1 MNKSNQISQTSY
13 HYYKLLQ
20 CVHVCLAPCL
30 ICLIAPSRLLLE
42 AETQAEGFRRQSRAR
57 PQTVSKLGISNV
69 WTFPPA
75 AQPDRLCL
83 PLPRVVKEEI
93 SDDNAKLPCFN
104 GRVVSWVSVTDDSP
118 AGPTFQLRHQDER
131 PCRSCKC
138 GRVTPPQGLF
148 KRSPPWPSL
157 QKRCRLIQLVCK
169 AYGNRLGFSHS
180 AGTLLASTVCSS
192 FTVNCNYE
200 DKECG
205 QCPLGSSRLRQI
217 KSSRHVRRGF
227 TSCHNNP
234 DCQYWK
240 AAH

>member
-1 MNKSNQISQTSY
+1 M
-13 HYYKLLQ
+13 
-20 CVHVCLAPCL
+20 CLAPCL
-30 ICLIAPSRLLLE
+30 ICLIAPSRSLLE

-57 PQTVSKLGISNV
+57 PQAVSKLGISNV
-69 WTFPPA
+69 WTLPPA
-75 AQPDRLCL
+75 AQPDRLRL

-104 GRVVSWVSVTDDSP
+104 GRVVSWVSVWRMTHPRVPRSSSDTRTS
-118 AGPTFQLRHQDER
+118 AH
-131 PCRSCKC
+131 CRSCKC
-138 GRVTPPQGLF
+138 GRMTPPQGLF

-227 TSCHNNP
+227 TSCYNP